1 MAYNHK
7 VAEKDWADH
16 VRKRKNDL
24 KKAGCPE
31 EWIKK
36 VIELDRADFNR
47 ERSFLEHE
55 DITAEGYFI
64 NYPVFTDQ
72 PIETIED
79 IFDHIADPELFAYL
93 KKADN
98 VMLNIILLQV
108 HDYEIKEIAD
118 ELKLTKNAV
127 YKRIRIFRKNLPK
140 QG

>member
-1 MAYNHK
+1 M
-7 VAEKDWADH
+7 V
-16 VRKRKNDL
+16 
-24 KKAGCPE
+24 
-31 EWIKK
+31 IKL
-36 VIELDRADFNR
+36 ERADFNK

-72 PIETIED
+72 PIETIDD

-108 HDYEIKEIAD
+108 LFAYLKKADNVMLNIILLQVQDYEIKEIAE

>member
-1 MAYNHK
+1 MAYNHQA
-7 VAEKDWADH
+7 AEKDWDAY
-16 VRKRKNDL
+16 VKRLEDL
-24 KKAGCPE
+24 RKAGCPDV
-31 EWIKK
+31 WIDKA
-36 VIELDRADFNR
+36 IELGRADFNK

>member
-1 MAYNHK
+1 M
-7 VAEKDWADH
+7 V
-16 VRKRKNDL
+16 
-24 KKAGCPE
+24 
-31 EWIKK
+31 IKL
-36 VIELDRADFNR
+36 ERADFNK

-72 PIETIED
+72 PIETIDD
-79 IFDHIADPELFAYL
+79 IFDHIADPELFAYLMFAYL

-108 HDYEIKEIAD
+108 QDYEIKEIAE